1 MRTFTVLFCLCAI
14 SIMAGLCAL
23 SFGRDGFSLGENG
36 ELFLIRLPR
45 ILGALA
51 AGWALGIAGSA
62 QQGLFRNPLADP
74 GLTGVFG
81 GAILGVT
88 LLLASSADFAW
99 NNAWAMPAAAA
110 LGSLG
115 AMVVLISLGRNQST
129 SGLLLAGLGINAL
142 TGAATL
148 AMTTWAEGARSSI
161 TTAQLGSWLGMLTLE
176 ITVVPAFLAVVAGAL
191 LLTTAKD
198 LDRLALGESAAQ
210 HLGTDTRRVFLRL
223 AVLTALAAGAA
234 TCLCGQ
240 IAFIGL
246 LAPHLARALV
256 GANHRWSLPTAGLIG
271 SILLLAADTAGRTLF
286 AERTLPASAIIAL
299 VGAPIFIWLA
309 RRHHG

>member
-1 MRTFTVLFCLCAI
+1 MRTFTALFTLCTI
-14 SIMAGLCAL
+14 SVGAGLCAL
-23 SFGRDGFSLGENG
+23 TFGRDGFSLGENG

-45 ILGALA
+45 VLGALA
-51 AGWALGIAGSA
+51 AGWALGTAGCA

-88 LLLASSADFAW
+88 ILLASSADFAW
-99 NNAWAMPAAAA
+99 NHAWAMPAAAA
-110 LGSLG
+110 FGSLA
-115 AMVVLISLGRNQST
+115 AMVLLISLGRYQST

-148 AMTTWAEGARSSI
+148 VITTWADGARSSI
-161 TTAQLGSWLGMLTLE
+161 TTAQLGSWLGMLTIE
-176 ITVVPAFLAVVAGAL
+176 ITVVPAFLAVVAGML

-210 HLGTDTRRVFLRL
+210 HLGTNTRKTSLRL
-223 AVLTALAAGAA
+223 AALTALAAGAA

-246 LAPHLARALV
+246 LAPHLARGLV
-256 GANHRWSLPTAGLIG
+256 GANHRWSLPAAGLIG

-286 AERTLPASAIIAL
+286 AERMLPASAISAL
-299 VGAPIFIWLA
+299 IGAPIFIGLA